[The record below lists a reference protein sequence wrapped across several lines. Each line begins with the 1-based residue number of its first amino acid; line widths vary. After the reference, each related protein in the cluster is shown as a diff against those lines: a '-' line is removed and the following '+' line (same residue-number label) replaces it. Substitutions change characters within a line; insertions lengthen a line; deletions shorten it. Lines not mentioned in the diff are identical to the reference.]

1 MSAKPANR
9 LYDGTTIHE
18 DSHDGAARD
27 YLEAL
32 GEPSVEVSIDGRV
45 KKYYGR
51 EAIFRAMI
59 DARNGIYL
67 DAPVLAL
74 GGSRSPELFMARM
87 APFDIQF
94 TGDRCELWCSL
105 SWDGENV
112 GNVCIEHSFTL
123 DSLFEARVID
133 TYEGHYRITGYA
145 NVECGTAHLNGGG
158 TCVSH
163 LPDGSYVLVEK
174 VSDRVF

>member
-51 EAIFRAMI
+51 EAIFRAMM
-59 DARNGIYL
+59 RL
-67 DAPVLAL
+67 FLLWVVPVLL
-74 GGSRSPELFMARM
+74 SCLWRVWFPSMFSSPVTAVSYGVRFPGTVRM
-87 APFDIQF
+87 S
-94 TGDRCELWCSL
+94 EM
-105 SWDGENV
+105 
-112 GNVCIEHSFTL
+112 
-123 DSLFEARVID
+123 
-133 TYEGHYRITGYA
+133 
-145 NVECGTAHLNGGG
+145 
-158 TCVSH
+158 CVSSI
-163 LPDGSYVLVEK
+163 LSRWILCLRPGLLIRM
-174 VSDRVF
+174 RVTTALLGTPMWSVAPRI